1 MNLYK
6 VVCTG
11 HVHRLSYCV
20 IAQTEFKAKMIALS
34 ETAQRFQV
42 GKSSIKDAEMLKTNI
57 QANASCCFLIE
68 QVKAKS

>member
-20 IAQTEFKAKMIALS
+20 IAQTEFKAKMMALS

-42 GKSSIKDAEMLKTNI
+42 GKSSVKDAEVLKMNV
-57 QANASCCFLIE
+57 QANAPCCFLIE
-68 QVKAKS
+68 QIKPKS